1 MHMAV
6 WNFSF
11 EAKYVPAYV
20 LFSYNLETKPLTNFV
35 GTPSESR
42 PNGKLQTHLH
52 NISGLR
58 VCTLRKSAAEK
69 LGIMSLQKG
78 KFSRTSML
86 ALWISSIQLFRS

>member
-11 EAKYVPAYV
+11 EAKYVPAHV

-52 NISGLR
+52 NI
-58 VCTLRKSAAEK
+58 CWAKSVYSSKECCREAWDYVIAKGEVLK
-69 LGIMSLQKG
+69 NKYAGVVDLQHPT
-78 KFSRTSML
+78 F
-86 ALWISSIQLFRS
+86 